1 MNNDKIYRKLTIN
14 IQNKMAKFKEGRS
27 TKDRLND
34 QLVLNISSLCR
45 FLRKKEEQKIKEEK
59 DREER
64 KKKKNALIAEQKK
77 IIEQILKQEAIDRG
91 KKNNKKGLKTNKL
104 SDEMK
109 KLKKEKIEIEAK
121 IAKLDQEEVE
131 SQNQT
136 ILDVFVPYSRLTKSL
151 QMKLESLNEEIP
163 EEEDEDNDLVFDGGD
178 LMDAGNNNN
187 LEQNKIENL
196 IADEDADDQN
206 FEENLNANTDYLDND
221 SISISM
227 SLYQKPVGFDDFK
240 TINENNNNNNIKN
253 KKEEKEN
260 DKDKDKENNKEL
272 IKPKKTIEL
281 IQEVKKDEQLK
292 KAYEDFKN
300 ILKPKEIKEAVNE
313 MSYDYIKYMYA
324 LFQKML
330 KKSIE
335 NSSES
340 QNKTLNF
347 VNQFKSFILD
357 IGISDKKFYEQCIRE
372 IIYNNSELKFNEFLD
387 CFKKLVNLKFDQIFL
402 KYKFLLNIV
411 EREVDEYFTE
421 EELEKYYTL
430 IFNCKKFNENE
441 IQEEIR
447 NKLVVKYKKIFPKS
461 EKFSTRKLSLV
472 LEQFFDI
479 K

>member
-64 KKKKNALIAEQKK
+64 KKKKNALITEQKK

>member
-64 KKKKNALIAEQKK
+64 KKKKNALITEQKK

-260 DKDKDKENNKEL
+260 DKDKDNNKEL